1 MFPCFGEIVEGVP
14 AFERYLTLG
23 ELEEST
29 DRLAAAHP
37 ETDVRS
43 AGASLLCA
51 LVATRDHPRPA
62 RPRPIEPWAVG

>member
-1 MFPCFGEIVEGVP
+1 VFPCFGEIVEGVP
-14 AFERYLTLG
+14 AFERDVILS

-37 ETDVRS
+37 ETDMRS

-62 RPRPIEPWAVG
+62 RPRSIEPRAAG